1 VFEDRLANVWND
13 TFDERV
19 ELLRSLPRGHS
30 MSIWNQQQLFEAD
43 DDVVNDDILQR
54 LYAALPKLP
63 PLIRYYDDFDDKLR
77 SIAEPE
83 KQSRF
88 ELSINGVAASVDFSR
103 FDPRAALLFKHL
115 FIFILGT
122 DRSVGT
128 AMLYITRAYP
138 LSYADICA
146 LVEAGPTGIALFW
159 KEFRARDYSH
169 HAYRCAKTLL
179 RMLCEY
185 KFNGWA
191 DSYET
196 FLSTTLPSPAIDKYA
211 SVRAGDIFLSAEEE
225 ALIVRHLDSA
235 VEAVAEYTNGGNM
248 DDLAD
253 TLMLICS
260 YQFAMRPI
268 QIAKL
273 ERSHV
278 RIWHDDNSNS
288 LAVHLTFHAAKQRSN
303 ANPIPMTRRVKLEW
317 APLFVAWHASS
328 NACDDESSA
337 RYFKVLS
344 NSEVGQRISSLVR
357 KILGSDE
364 IGTATDLRHTA
375 AQRLVDAG
383 TSHEE
388 LAAFMGHS
396 QVNTGLI
403 YYHTSASHAER
414 VNQALGASEVYRRV
428 AKIAHDKFI
437 SAEELA
443 ALKGEQQLG
452 GVPQGVPITGIGG
465 CSSGQ
470 ESCQYNPITSC
481 YGCRRFMPIHEKKMH
496 EKVLA
501 DMREVVLFFERS
513 SRGDTRS
520 PAYL

>member
-1 VFEDRLANVWND
+1 
-13 TFDERV
+13 
-19 ELLRSLPRGHS
+19 

-54 LYAALPKLP
+54 LSAALPKLP

-77 SIAEPE
+77 SIADPD

-88 ELSINGVAASVDFSR
+88 ELSINGVTTSVDFSR

-115 FIFILGT
+115 FVFILGT

-185 KFNGWA
+185 KFHGWS

-211 SVRAGDIFLSAEEE
+211 GVRAGDVFLSAEEK

-235 VEAVAEYTNGGNM
+235 VEAVADYANGDNM

-288 LAVHLTFHAAKQRSN
+288 LAVHLTFHTAKQRSN
-303 ANPIPMTRRVKLEW
+303 ANRIPMTRRVKLEW

-328 NACDDESSA
+328 NACDDENSA
-337 RYFKVLS
+337 RYFRVQS
-344 NSEVGQRISSLVR
+344 NSEVGQRISNLVR

-383 TSHEE
+383 ASHEE

-396 QVNTGLI
+396 QVNTGLV

-443 ALKGEQQLG
+443 ALKGEQQIG
-452 GVPQGVPITGIGG
+452 GVPHGVPITGIGG

-470 ESCQYNPITSC
+470 ESCPYNPVTSC
-481 YGCRRFMPIHEKKMH
+481 YGCRRFMPIHDKEMH

-501 DMREVVLFFERS
+501 DMREVVLFFDRS

-520 PAYL
+520 PAYLQLQRTIGEIQSVITELEGDAQ

>member
-1 VFEDRLANVWND
+1 
-13 TFDERV
+13 
-19 ELLRSLPRGHS
+19 
-30 MSIWNQQQLFEAD
+30 MSIWNQQQLFDGD
-43 DDVVNDDILQR
+43 DDIVNDDILQR
-54 LYAALPKLP
+54 LYAVLPKLP
-63 PLIRYYDDFDDKLR
+63 PLIRYHDDFDDKLR

-83 KQSRF
+83 KQAQF
-88 ELSINGVAASVDFSR
+88 ALSINGVMTNVDFSR
-103 FDPRAALLFKHL
+103 FDQRAALLFKHL
-115 FIFILGT
+115 FVFILGT

-138 LSYADICA
+138 LAYSDICA

-185 KFNGWA
+185 KFNGWS

-196 FLSTTLPSPAIDKYA
+196 FISTTLPSPAIDKYA
-211 SVRAGDIFLSAEEE
+211 GVRAGDVFLSAEEE

-235 VEAVAEYTNGGNM
+235 VEAVAEYTTGGNM
-248 DDLAD
+248 DDLVD

-278 RIWHDDNSNS
+278 RIWQDDSSNN
-288 LAVHLTFHAAKQRSN
+288 LNVHLTFHTAKQRSN
-303 ANPIPMTRRVKLEW
+303 AHRISMTRRVKLEW
-317 APLFVAWHASS
+317 APLFVAWHARS
-328 NACDDESSA
+328 NDSDVQSNG
-337 RYFKVLS
+337 RYFRVQS
-344 NSEVGQRISSLVR
+344 NSEVGQRISELVR
-357 KILGSDE
+357 RILGSDQ

-383 TSHEE
+383 ASHEE

-396 QVNTGLI
+396 QVNTGLV

-443 ALKGEQQLG
+443 GLKGEQQIG
-452 GVPQGVPITGIGG
+452 GVPHGVPITGIGG
-465 CSSGQ
+465 RASGQ
-470 ESCQYNPITSC
+470 TSCPYNPITSC
-481 YGCRRFMPIHEKKMH
+481 YGCRRFMPIHDKKMH

-501 DMREVVLFFERS
+501 DMREVVLFFDRS

-520 PAYL
+520 PAYLQLQRTIAEIQSVITELEGDAQ